1 MAGRHTQVR
10 PRQPPRAQKGQKQPR
25 ARVTPRV
32 PPAEEEDPRVRRG
45 LVLWGAWG
53 WQLPE
58 TVSVDMA
65 GSVPI
70 TDGSFS
76 TEGTP
81 AWGHAPQA
89 GWSLGFPGNNLTS

>member
-1 MAGRHTQVR
+1 M
-10 PRQPPRAQKGQKQPR
+10 
-25 ARVTPRV
+25 
-32 PPAEEEDPRVRRG
+32 RRG